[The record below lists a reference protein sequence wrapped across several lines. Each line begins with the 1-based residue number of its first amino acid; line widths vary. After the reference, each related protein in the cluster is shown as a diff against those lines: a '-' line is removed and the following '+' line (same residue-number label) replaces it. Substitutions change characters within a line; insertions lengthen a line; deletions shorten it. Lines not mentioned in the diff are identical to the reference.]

1 MPDKANINLDSPVL
15 ELTGVGPTTER
26 KLQQLG
32 IHCIGD
38 LLFHLPVKY
47 QNRTQITRID
57 QLQEGKETLI
67 EGLIESKSIS
77 YGGRRNLTCRLSD
90 TSGTVQLRFFH
101 FSKQQ
106 FEALRLGY
114 KLQCFGTP
122 RKRKNSFEF
131 IHPEYKLGTAF
142 SAFPKIETL
151 TPVYPLTE
159 GIHQRKIS
167 GLITTALNLLDNSRL
182 ESVELLP
189 TPIRESFQLTNIVDS
204 LRVIHSPPREA
215 TSDIDQFILPHLRR
229 LAFEELLTQKI
240 YLNQERKNNSLW
252 HAHRIPYTDL
262 KGNFLGQLNFSLTSD
277 QLKVVSE
284 IDHDLNHVIPMNRL
298 LQGDVGSGKTV
309 VAGSICASVVGNG
322 YKAALMAPTELL
334 AEQHHKTLS
343 TWFNPLKIET
353 LLLTGKLNNVEK
365 EVIYK
370 KINSAKPLILVGTHA
385 LFQKQVKFNKLG
397 LIIIDEQHRF
407 GVEQREALLNKSRS
421 GNIHAHQLLMTATP
435 IPRTLAMTAYS
446 QLDISTLRNLPKG
459 RKKVATHVI
468 ADTRRDEIVRRIGDV
483 FRDGGQIYWVCPL
496 IEESEKLEKEA
507 ATSIADKLS
516 KVLPEMNVGLIHG
529 KLSEPE
535 KYDVME
541 SFVNS
546 RINLLVA
553 TTVIE
558 VGVDVPDAALIVI
571 ENAEHLGLSQ
581 LHQLRGRVGRGDK
594 KANCILLYQN
604 PLSEIA
610 KERLEIIRNTNDGF
624 KIAELDLKLRGPGEF
639 LGKRQSGIIQFKI
652 ANLMRDSN
660 LIPQVNDAA
669 SRLQGLHERTKE
681 LLINRWMM
689 MPYLKSLNQ
698 KSNETD

>member
-1 MPDKANINLDSPVL
+1 MPDEPNYNLDSPVL
-15 ELTGVGPTTER
+15 GLTGVGPTTER

-32 IHCIGD
+32 IYCIGD
-38 LLFHLPVKY
+38 LLFHLPVRY
-47 QNRTQITRID
+47 QNRTQSTRIG
-57 QLQEGKETLI
+57 QLQEGREALI
-67 EGLIESKSIS
+67 EGLIDSKNIS

-90 TSGTVQLRFFH
+90 TSGTAQLRFFH

-106 FEALRLGY
+106 FDALKPGY

-122 RKRKNSFEF
+122 RKRKNNFEF
-131 IHPEYKLGTAF
+131 IHPEYKIGTAF
-142 SAFPKIETL
+142 SVFPKVETL

-159 GIHQRKIS
+159 GMHQRKIS
-167 GLITTALNLLDNSRL
+167 GLISAAFNLLDNSKL
-182 ESVELLP
+182 ESIELLP
-189 TPIRESFQLTNIVDS
+189 TSIRESFKLTNIIDS
-204 LRVIHSPPREA
+204 LRVIHSPPRKA

-240 YLNQERKNNSLW
+240 YLNQERKNNSRW
-252 HAHRIPYTDL
+252 HAYRFPYTDL
-262 KGNFLGQLNFSLTSD
+262 KEDFFGQLSFSLTSD

-284 IDHDLNHVIPMNRL
+284 IERDLNQVTPMNRL

-309 VAGSICASVVGNG
+309 IAGSICASVVGNG

-343 TWFNPLKIET
+343 TWFNPLKIDT
-353 LLLTGKLNNVEK
+353 LLLTGKLNSAEK
-365 EVIYK
+365 KAIYK
-370 KINSAKPLILVGTHA
+370 KINSDRPLILVGTHA
-385 LFQKQVKFNKLG
+385 LFQKQAKFKKLG

-421 GNIHAHQLLMTATP
+421 GNLHAHQLLMTATP

-446 QLDISTLRNLPKG
+446 QLDISTLRHLPKG
-459 RKKVATHVI
+459 RKRVATHVI

-483 FRDGGQIYWVCPL
+483 FRGGGQIYWVCPL
-496 IEESEKLEKEA
+496 IEESKKLEKEA
-507 ATSIADKLS
+507 AKSIADKLS
-516 KVLPEMNVGLIHG
+516 EVLPEMNVGLIHG
-529 KLSEPE
+529 KLSEQE
-535 KYDVME
+535 KHDVME

-558 VGVDVPDAALIVI
+558 VGVDVPDATLIVI

-594 KANCILLYQN
+594 EANCILLYQN

-610 KERLEIIRNTNDGF
+610 KERLEIIRSTNDGF

-652 ANLMRDSN
+652 ANLMRDSH
-660 LIPQVNDAA
+660 LIPEVNDAA
-669 SRLQGLHERTKE
+669 SQLRDLPEPTKE
-681 LLINRWMM
+681 LLFNRWMM
-689 MPYLKSLNQ
+689 IPHLKSLSQ